1 MNVFTFKIISITLTT
16 GDVGG
21 VLGLFLGASAF
32 TIIEFG
38 QFFVFALAKWCF
50 NSKGGAKKKEKK
62 KKNLSDLSNTR
73 HSTIEIDFSTNLPPA
88 RRGTIN

>member
-1 MNVFTFKIISITLTT
+1 M
-16 GDVGG
+16 
-21 VLGLFLGASAF
+21 LGLFLGASAF

-50 NSKGGAKKKEKK
+50 KSKGGVKKKEEK
-62 KKNLSDLSNTR
+62 KKNLMDFNKTH
-73 HSTIEIDFSTNLPPA
+73 HSTIEIDFSTNTSPG